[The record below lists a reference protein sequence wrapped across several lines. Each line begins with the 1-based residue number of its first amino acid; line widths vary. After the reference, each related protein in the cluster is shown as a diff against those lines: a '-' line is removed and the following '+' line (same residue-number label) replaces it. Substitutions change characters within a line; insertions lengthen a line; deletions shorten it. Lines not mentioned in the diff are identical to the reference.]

1 MLYPLR
7 RLLER
12 LAERDRHAL
21 AQTDDGVARETQAE
35 LPVAAGSKTSKQMGH
50 AASSAFVPAALP
62 EKGSGGEG
70 DTGTVGGDCPL
81 GGCRVP
87 VGGGGGGE
95 GVVARGLKKVEMLG
109 VDFAAAADARDRFLR
124 ALPATLIFSSSGL
137 ELSWSRSSSSSSSL
151 SSPGASSGRKSSSGS
166 ASMSCLT
173 SCFGCALFSDTRLEP
188 RLLFFF
194 GGISS
199 DRPAERARA
208 MSDWVSHHRTIARH
222 GHRASSRL
230 WTNYRRMG
238 VVPGQTIGE
247 KWSKKSVTVVKRGG
261 RRADLWP
268 LLCRNPRM
276 CSDRWLKHGHRED
289 PDRSS
294 GAIPSHSADAMR
306 ATCPLGARRE
316 KAGVSYVHQ

>member
-1 MLYPLR
+1 
-7 RLLER
+7 
-12 LAERDRHAL
+12 
-21 AQTDDGVARETQAE
+21 
-35 LPVAAGSKTSKQMGH
+35 
-50 AASSAFVPAALP
+50 
-62 EKGSGGEG
+62 
-70 DTGTVGGDCPL
+70 
-81 GGCRVP
+81 
-87 VGGGGGGE
+87 
-95 GVVARGLKKVEMLG
+95 
-109 VDFAAAADARDRFLR
+109 
-124 ALPATLIFSSSGL
+124 
-137 ELSWSRSSSSSSSL
+137 
-151 SSPGASSGRKSSSGS
+151 
-166 ASMSCLT
+166 MSCLT

-316 KAGVSYVHQ
+316 KALHARGRTVAPPRELSAEVGRSLGKGGDAARLRRHGHWLSSRALESCTSLFEADDCWLQAPR

>member
-21 AQTDDGVARETQAE
+21 AQTDDGVAAVPPRVLLGRA
-35 LPVAAGSKTSKQMGH
+35 PV
-50 AASSAFVPAALP
+50 
-62 EKGSGGEG
+62 
-70 DTGTVGGDCPL
+70 PL
-81 GGCRVP
+81 
-87 VGGGGGGE
+87 
-95 GVVARGLKKVEMLG
+95 
-109 VDFAAAADARDRFLR
+109 DR
-124 ALPATLIFSSSGL
+124 
-137 ELSWSRSSSSSSSL
+137 
-151 SSPGASSGRKSSSGS
+151 GS

-316 KAGVSYVHQ
+316 KAGAPIRSINTKLVTFYST

>member
-1 MLYPLR
+1 
-7 RLLER
+7 
-12 LAERDRHAL
+12 
-21 AQTDDGVARETQAE
+21 
-35 LPVAAGSKTSKQMGH
+35 
-50 AASSAFVPAALP
+50 
-62 EKGSGGEG
+62 
-70 DTGTVGGDCPL
+70 
-81 GGCRVP
+81 
-87 VGGGGGGE
+87 
-95 GVVARGLKKVEMLG
+95 
-109 VDFAAAADARDRFLR
+109 
-124 ALPATLIFSSSGL
+124 
-137 ELSWSRSSSSSSSL
+137 
-151 SSPGASSGRKSSSGS
+151 
-166 ASMSCLT
+166 MSCLT

-316 KAGVSYVHQ
+316 KDGKNGRGGKLHVTLIPPRDVDTRLLGVQVVEELQPRSHRCSSRLGLGWQPSACQRWPSGVAPAD

>member
-1 MLYPLR
+1 
-7 RLLER
+7 
-12 LAERDRHAL
+12 
-21 AQTDDGVARETQAE
+21 
-35 LPVAAGSKTSKQMGH
+35 
-50 AASSAFVPAALP
+50 
-62 EKGSGGEG
+62 
-70 DTGTVGGDCPL
+70 
-81 GGCRVP
+81 
-87 VGGGGGGE
+87 
-95 GVVARGLKKVEMLG
+95 
-109 VDFAAAADARDRFLR
+109 
-124 ALPATLIFSSSGL
+124 
-137 ELSWSRSSSSSSSL
+137 
-151 SSPGASSGRKSSSGS
+151 
-166 ASMSCLT
+166 MSCLT

-316 KAGVSYVHQ
+316 KAGVSYVHQYLTRARSDGRSAARAVGRGRTVAWQRRRCGTPPKARPLAELTCSRILHIALRGR